1 MNQSPRQAGSSPRQG
16 AYAHNIPALNRH
28 SVPLA
33 NADGQ
38 NSFSDDAIGMPQGS
52 GALHDSFDSHDGAA
66 NDFSQS
72 PIPKYGFSTQRNNM
86 NNRPPS
92 ESDPSFATQS
102 SQGLLRGTANYA
114 VASSPCALN
123 NEISVANACSPP
135 SHFLP
140 QGQSTFGSAT
150 SHQTH
155 SSPQLPLSLDT
166 PSYAPNMQRQTKY
179 QPFQN
184 LFYTAQQARDHR
196 RRETLFGR
204 MPYLQVDNTIED
216 VEKNRTLH
224 VEEIFN
230 AMTSGEVARDNNG
243 SIAMKRW
250 VGNAHYPGNLVEAY
264 AHKVFDCLLQQAREG
279 FRGWEHNDYVA
290 DERKGDDID
299 REVDCAGRLANIIQ
313 ALEQEKTICED
324 VMNSACQIRMF
335 VNAPRAY
342 ANRKHQ
348 NRVGNSKRG
357 KGKDATDANPRPI
370 KAPRITGRRTRAR
383 SSAAPEMSTSRD
395 STPQYQPATQRAH
408 NSGPYFNSPHS
419 QSLALSPASASYTA
433 SRLAPLHRPTMSASR
448 PSFTQHAASANSAP
462 TSSPQTAYSPQPFIP
477 RMASEASF
485 ASPLVAHASY
495 SPTITAG
502 DVKPPSTHDWREM
515 VEFDAGTGESFAQH
529 EATID
534 PHISQWG
541 FAEHTSGDGR
551 SANLFE
557 REHGG
562 YVTLAHIEY
571 ASPDC
576 VAADPF
582 FPYWNEESGMQQMP
596 PNKGQSEHQNRA

>member
-1 MNQSPRQAGSSPRQG
+1 VRSWNIKTWFSTRAAWSIDTSASNLPTPLHSIPDLNLCATPAVFFFISLKQYPRISNLTSAPLNRYMNQSPRQAGSSPRQG
-16 AYAHNIPALNRH
+16 AYAHSILALDRH

-33 NADGQ
+33 DADGQ
-38 NSFSDDAIGMPQGS
+38 NFFSDDVIGMPQGS
-52 GALHDSFDSHDGAA
+52 RALYDSFDMYYGAA

-72 PIPKYGFSTQRNNM
+72 PIPRYGFSAERKDM
-86 NNRPPS
+86 NNRRPS
-92 ESDPSFATQS
+92 EPAPSFATQS

-114 VASSPCALN
+114 VASSPCAPN
-123 NEISVANACSPP
+123 NEIAAAKARSPS

-140 QGQSTFGSAT
+140 QGQSTFASAT

-155 SSPQLPLSLDT
+155 TSPQLPTSHDA

-184 LFYTAQQARDHR
+184 LFHTAQEARDHR

-204 MPYLQVDNTIED
+204 MPYLQVDDTIED
-216 VEKNRTLH
+216 VERNRTLH

-250 VGNAHYPGNLVEAY
+250 VGNDHYPGNLIEAY
-264 AHKVFDCLLQQAREG
+264 AHKVFDCLLQQAKEG

-313 ALEQEKTICED
+313 ALAQEKTICED

-357 KGKDATDANPRPI
+357 KGKNATDANPRPT
-370 KAPRITGRRTRAR
+370 KAPRITGRRSRAR
-383 SSAAPEMSTSRD
+383 SSAAPEMPISRD
-395 STPQYQPATQRAH
+395 STPQYQPATQRAP
-408 NSGPYFNSPHS
+408 NTGPYFNSSHS
-419 QSLALSPASASYTA
+419 QNLALSPASASYTA
-433 SRLAPLHRPTMSASR
+433 PQLMPLNRPTISASH
-448 PSFTQHAASANSAP
+448 PSFTQHTAAA
-462 TSSPQTAYSPQPFIP
+462 SSPQTTYSPQSFMP
-477 RMASEASF
+477 RMASEAPF
-485 ASPLVAHASY
+485 TSPIGSSHKLLANHY
-495 SPTITAG
+495 S
-502 DVKPPSTHDWREM
+502 RRR
-515 VEFDAGTGESFAQH
+515 Q
-529 EATID
+529 
-534 PHISQWG
+534 
-541 FAEHTSGDGR
+541 
-551 SANLFE
+551 
-557 REHGG
+557 
-562 YVTLAHIEY
+562 
-571 ASPDC
+571 
-576 VAADPF
+576 AAI
-582 FPYWNEESGMQQMP
+582 N
-596 PNKGQSEHQNRA
+596 